1 MNNTGIIIRKIYYY
15 NMLHMAEN
23 GMSER
28 IFVVAKKKGFYSMNN
43 TGIMIHKIIYY
54 NMVGVV
60 ENGMPERSFVIAK
73 KKNVVTV

>member
-1 MNNTGIIIRKIYYY
+1 
-15 NMLHMAEN
+15 
-23 GMSER
+23 
-28 IFVVAKKKGFYSMNN
+28 MNN

-73 KKNVVTV
+73 RKNVVTV